1 MSKNLK
7 LKRVALVAIS
17 AMGFG
22 VFSVMPA
29 KAASLS
35 SVTLGDLTSATVAAR
50 SSTQVTFLVTTDA
63 AASGD
68 AIVYSLAVTTKPAAS
83 SLAVDNPA
91 TTAAASAKV
100 AFRTGSEATVTGWA
114 LTTVGATR
122 KDTSSGTTAISAGN
136 RGIISITP
144 DAAGVYVITLSA
156 TATPNAGAA
165 LAAVTKTFTVTATA
179 VNNSSL
185 LADTLNLKQFTASPK
200 TDSQTKVNLGLKMT
214 AGVTPTLGDGMSLT
228 AYLSSYPSG
237 GFQQVTAST
246 SCSDGATGAT
256 YPTAL
261 DAYASATGPTL
272 TLGATAVATDATAI
286 TASTTACS
294 GSLSFTPTK
303 AGDFTLTVWADSDG
317 DGAIDIGEAVQTL
330 VITVVDK
337 AGYSNSLST
346 AYIIAGNGTTRAVA
360 GTDAEGYVFASKT
373 MSTANSAAIAV
384 AVVDST
390 GTAMTSGNTLTATI
404 TGVGGVVASAG
415 NQSASQCNASTVTRI
430 SSVTSDGQDV
440 VYVCADGNAGVGTVT
455 IQVTNAAGATTTLA
469 TKTVSFYGAV
479 TGISTT
485 SSLRT
490 IGRAG
495 GYTLGAADGSLA
507 ARDGTEGTTPAFIVK
522 TVDAAGGV
530 ANIAAAG
537 VPEIISSDLTVVT
550 GGTCV
555 LDGGASI
562 YSSGLGSGFYNCNFD
577 TALTSVSGQKATLTV
592 RTANPAV
599 ANAYLT
605 TTVDVTIGGSA
616 STHTLTFDKSAYAP
630 GEAMVMTWKAV
641 DSAGNP
647 VYDGLA
653 TPEISFNKAIGGSSQ
668 TVAASVYVGG
678 TYATSST
685 RPAIFAPSSGGVF
698 LARASAAVAG
708 VTSQLLVE
716 ATVADDATTAAAN
729 AASDAASEAIDAA
742 NAATDAANLAAEAAD
757 AATVAAEEARDAA
770 DAATAAVEALATE
783 FATLTAGI
791 KAQITT
797 LANVVA
803 KIAKRT
809 KS

>member
-1 MSKNLK
+1 MNSPFKCPRRDRIHGGECGAVARALHHEAQKVALTQNEQSLISDECVLMRPADLKKSFGSTFIERKQMSTKTSI
-7 LKRVALVAIS
+7 KRIALVAVS
-17 AMGFG
+17 ALGFG
-22 VFSVMPA
+22 LLAVAPA
-29 KAASLS
+29 KADA
-35 SVTLGDLTSATVAAR
+35 VT
-50 SSTQVTFLVTTDA
+50 
-63 AASGD
+63 AAS
-68 AIVYSLAVTTKPAAS
+68 IVQQVSLAKV
-83 SLAVDNPA
+83 
-91 TTAAASAKV
+91 TAAP
-100 AFRTGSEATVTGWA
+100 
-114 LTTVGATR
+114 TVG
-122 KDTSSGTTAISAGN
+122 
-136 RGIISITP
+136 
-144 DAAGVYVITLSA
+144 
-156 TATPNAGAA
+156 
-165 LAAVTKTFTVTATA
+165 TA
-179 VNNSSL
+179 VVVNMGLVVGSL
-185 LADTLNLKQFTASPK
+185 TGETDLDTLNIR
-200 TDSQTKVNLGLKMT
+200 G
-214 AGVTPTLGDGMSLT
+214 
-228 AYLSSYPSG
+228 YLSGYPSG
-237 GFQQVTAST
+237 GFAQVA
-246 SCSDGATGAT
+246 AN
-256 YPTAL
+256 
-261 DAYASATGPTL
+261 
-272 TLGATAVATDATAI
+272 ATAVGTDSEIGVDDQSADSASGASYIITFTDSSEMGSGETVTATSAVGI
-286 TASTTACS
+286 
-294 GSLSFTPTK
+294 GKYSFTPTK

-783 FATLTAGI
+783 VATLMAAL

-797 LANVVA
+797 LANTVA
-803 KIAKRT
+803 KIAK
-809 KS
+809 KVKA